1 MSVNSISYSS
11 IKDQII
17 KMRAQG
23 LIINDISLAE
33 FVLKTYGYSSVVKS
47 YRDAYVYVD
56 SNGKKLYRDGV
67 TFEQIYSLF
76 TFDQVLR
83 SAVFTCMLDIEAYIK
98 NLSSEI
104 VSKDFGTDPAKYLDF
119 RNYRDKS
126 SNPRFS
132 LNAIIKSFRDALT
145 SNKNPIKYYRDNY
158 GVIPPWI
165 LFDGVYFSTIVNFVR
180 DFKPKQQDQIA
191 SQMYT
196 LSGNFDL
203 AAAKELM
210 VDTLFICNE
219 FRNLA
224 AHRGRIYNYVNDAH
238 CRRFPNDEGIVL
250 LLRILG
256 ALDYKAPYKHLAD
269 TLNAEVNR
277 HCSMYPQDAT
287 YLGQILKMNIQMHSY
302 VYALNGSKVIH
313 SNPYCSGMKN
323 PVRIE
328 VKDEVLNKYSKCKR
342 CMK

>member
-1 MSVNSISYSS
+1 MSVNSISYST
-11 IKDQII
+11 IEDQIN
-17 KMRAQG
+17 KMRSQG
-23 LIINDISLAE
+23 LIINDVSLAE

-47 YRDAYVYVD
+47 YRDAYVYID
-56 SNGKKLYRDGV
+56 AEGKKRYRDGV

-76 TFDQVLR
+76 TFDSALR
-83 SAVFTCMLDIEAYIK
+83 SAIFTCMLDIEAYIK

-104 VSKDFGTDPAKYLDF
+104 VAKDFGTDPVKYLDF

-126 SNPRFS
+126 SNPKFT
-132 LNAIIKSFRDALT
+132 LNAIIKSFKEALN
-145 SNKNPIKYYRDNY
+145 SNKNPIKYYRVNY
-158 GVIPPWI
+158 GIVPPWI

-180 DFKPKQQDQIA
+180 DFKPAQQDQIA
-191 SQMYT
+191 SRMYT
-196 LSGNFDL
+196 ITSDFYIV
-203 AAAKELM
+203 AAKELM

-224 AHRGRIYNYVNDAH
+224 AHRGRVYNYVNTAH

-256 ALDYKAPYKHLAD
+256 TLNYTVIYKHLAD
-269 TLNAEVNR
+269 MLNSEVNR

-287 YLGQILKMNIQMHSY
+287 YLGQILKMNIQANKY
-302 VYALNGSKVIH
+302 VYALKGSSIIH
-313 SNPYCSGMKN
+313 STPYCSGMKT
-323 PVRIE
+323 PIQIE
-328 VKDEVLNKYSKCKR
+328 LTDEVLKKYSKCKR